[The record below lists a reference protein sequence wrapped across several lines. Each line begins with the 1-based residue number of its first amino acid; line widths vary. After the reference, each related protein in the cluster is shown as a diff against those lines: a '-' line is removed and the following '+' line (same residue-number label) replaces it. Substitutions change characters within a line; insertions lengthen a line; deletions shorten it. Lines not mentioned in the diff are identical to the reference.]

1 MGQDDQ
7 VGKGKTAAMTTGDV
21 PPPAITFDRLRARD
35 TSNEIRILWSEV
47 GIAALLAVLLAC
59 YFIVA

>member
-1 MGQDDQ
+1 
-7 VGKGKTAAMTTGDV
+7 MTTGDV